1 MKCILIFYTSRL
13 RLWFI
18 YSLHSRFPFS
28 FFACLFFACTT
39 EMLKGQVRFL
49 FSRFMFLSMTVGHI
63 KCYLLDQITWK
74 SPHSIIHKFFFLRFP
89 FNNKTLSTFTGKL
102 IELIKKNS
110 RDRMPI
116 CAIHFD
122 HRNTNEPF
130 RSLLKF

>member
-1 MKCILIFYTSRL
+1 MHLDFLHFSTLPLVYLFTALKISFFLL
-13 RLWFI
+13 RL
-18 YSLHSRFPFS
+18 P
-28 FFACLFFACTT
+28 FFACTT

-49 FSRFMFLSMTVGHI
+49 FSRCMFLSMTVGHI

-74 SPHSIIHKFFFLRFP
+74 SSHSIIHKFFFHRFP
-89 FNNKTLSTFTGKL
+89 LNNRTLSTFTCKL
-102 IELIKKNS
+102 FDFIKKYS

-130 RSLLKF
+130 RSQLKF